1 MSTATLGHL
10 ELAQEA
16 SGVRVLLAM
25 DNVAARL
32 TLEALLRKSGYA
44 VDSAASLPEAMEK
57 VEGEQYA
64 LVLCNLRGESPEAC
78 RRVIKLAQTQEYR
91 PATAYLTASPEKRKP
106 QKSDQLLIE
115 TVDVPSL
122 LTQVADL
129 IAGRAADRSRRAVR
143 RNWA

>member
-1 MSTATLGHL
+1 MSTATLGQV
-10 ELAQEA
+10 ELAQDV
-16 SGVRVLLAM
+16 GDVRILLAM

-44 VDSAASLPEAMEK
+44 VASAASLSEAMEK
-57 VEGEQYA
+57 VEGDKYA
-64 LVLCNLRGESPEAC
+64 LVLCDLRGESPEAC
-78 RRVIKLAQTQEYR
+78 HRVIKLAQTQEYR
-91 PATAYLTASPEKRKP
+91 PATGYLTASPEERRP
-106 QKSDQLLIE
+106 RNSDQLLIE

-129 IAGRAADRSRRAVR
+129 IASRAADRSRRAVR

>member
-1 MSTATLGHL
+1 MSTATLGQVK
-10 ELAQEA
+10 LAQDV
-16 SGVRVLLAM
+16 GDVRILLAM

-64 LVLCNLRGESPEAC
+64 LFLCDLRGESPEAC

-91 PATAYLTASPEKRKP
+91 PATGYLTASPEEYKP

-143 RNWA
+143 RHWA